1 MHFINKLICLLFY
14 CLLVTEVFP
23 QTQSYISTNG
33 NINNLFPIRN
43 IYNIS
48 TFTPLKRNSSTGVL
62 DSLIYI
68 STYGDRNRIAYYYNN
83 DLSLNYFTNAVW
95 SNGEWINLDKHT
107 NTYNSEG
114 NLESVLWEWFNTSSG
129 EWLKDAKDVYNYD
142 SLENRIF
149 HLHQYFNEEEFVNS
163 FKYENYFYGRNLL
176 VSVGQKWIDNEW
188 VNNSRIINTYTSN
201 YLKDSAL
208 FQEWINN
215 QWINSR
221 IGIFEY
227 DENHNTI
234 AILSKTWQ
242 EQQWIDFALGLFEYD
257 ENNNLVLE
265 NFQKIVYNNWENW
278 FRVFYEYDD
287 KNNLIHLFGDEWENG
302 QWVPEDEPLKVTNPD
317 GILIGFIA
325 KELFLYYSLP
335 KSVEGEKN
343 IVNGFNLFQNNPN
356 PFNSTTKIKF
366 SIPNSAFCTL
376 TVFDLLGREVT
387 TLVNEPK
394 QAGEYEVEFNAVK
407 YGLSSGVYLYRLTAG
422 SFSSTKKFVYL
433 R

>member
-242 EQQWIDFALGLFEYD
+242 ERQWIDFALGLFEYD